1 MVKVLGRFVFAVLL
15 HAVTGLLNNLNA
27 DKEIV
32 YFHAMKLLGNNW
44 DNLLFAII
52 VIVVAIVLARILRF
66 IIGRFVKGATRKLK
80 VVDPTQYNFLK
91 NAVEFIV
98 YIIATIV
105 IFRSIPELESYGTA
119 LFASAGVIAAI
130 VGFASQSAFSNIIS
144 GIFLVIFKPFR
155 VGDRVRVGTIY
166 QGDVED
172 ITLRHTIIKDFENR
186 RIVIPNS
193 VMNNEIIINSTLADE
208 KLCMFIEI
216 TVSFDSDA
224 AKALR
229 IMESE
234 ALLHPLCQDNRTAE
248 EKSNDAPQVE
258 VRLLNF
264 TESGQLLRAYV
275 WANNP
280 TEGFILKCDLHQSIK
295 TRFDKEGI
303 QIAYPA
309 RMLYVSEKAI
319 TPKAD

>member
-1 MVKVLGRFVFAVLL
+1 
-15 HAVTGLLNNLNA
+15 
-27 DKEIV
+27 
-32 YFHAMKLLGNNW
+32 MKLGNNW
-44 DNLLFAII
+44 DSLLF
-52 VIVVAIVLARILRF
+52 VIVVVVVSVIVARTLRY
-66 IIGRFVKGATRKLK
+66 IIGRFVKGASRKLK
-80 VVDPTQYNFLK
+80 VGDPTKYNFLK

-98 YIIATIV
+98 YIVAIIIV
-105 IFRSIPELESYGTA
+105 FRSIPQLESYGTA

-155 VGDRVRVGTIY
+155 VGDRVRVGVVY

-193 VMNNEIIINSTLADE
+193 VMNNETIINSTLADE
-208 KLCMFIEI
+208 NLCMFVEI
-216 TVSFDSDA
+216 GISLDSDV
-224 AKALR
+224 AKAMK

-248 EKSNDAPQVE
+248 EKTNDLPQVD

-264 TESGQLLRAYV
+264 TESAQLLRAYV
-275 WANNP
+275 WARDP
-280 TEGFILKCDLHQSIK
+280 SEGFNMKTDLHKSIK
-295 TRFDKEGI
+295 QRFDREGI
-303 QIAYPA
+303 SLAYPQRLVYLKENNLQA
-309 RMLYVSEKAI
+309 K
-319 TPKAD
+319 PQ

>member
-1 MVKVLGRFVFAVLL
+1 
-15 HAVTGLLNNLNA
+15 
-27 DKEIV
+27 
-32 YFHAMKLLGNNW
+32 MKLGNNW
-44 DNLLFAII
+44 DNLLFAI
-52 VIVVAIVLARILRF
+52 VVMVVAIVVGRILRF
-66 IIGRFVKGATRKLK
+66 IIGRFVKGASRKLK
-80 VVDPTQYNFLK
+80 VGDPTKYNFLK

-98 YIIATIV
+98 YIVAVIV
-105 IFRSIPELESYGTA
+105 IFRSIPQLESYGTA

-155 VGDRVRVGTIY
+155 VGDRVRVGAIY

-193 VMNNEIIINSTLADE
+193 VMSNETIINSTLADE
-208 KLCMFIEI
+208 NLCIFVEI
-216 TVSFDSDA
+216 GISFDSDVT
-224 AKALR
+224 KAMQ

-248 EKSNDAPQVE
+248 EKTNDQPQVD

-275 WANNP
+275 WARDP
-280 TEGFILKCDLHQSIK
+280 TEGFNMKCDLHKSIK
-295 TRFDKEGI
+295 ERFDREGVS
-303 QIAYPA
+303 IAYPQ
-309 RMLYVSEKAI
+309 RMVYLKESSLQVKSQ
-319 TPKAD
+319 

>member
-1 MVKVLGRFVFAVLL
+1 
-15 HAVTGLLNNLNA
+15 
-27 DKEIV
+27 
-32 YFHAMKLLGNNW
+32 MKLLGNNW
-44 DNLLFAII
+44 DYLLLA
-52 VIVVAIVLARILRF
+52 IVVILVAVLVARVLRF
-66 IIGRFVKGATRKLK
+66 IIGRLVKGASRKLK
-80 VVDPTQYNFLK
+80 VTDPTKYNFLK

-98 YIIATIV
+98 YIVAMII
-105 IFRSIPELESYGTA
+105 IFRSTPQLESYGTA

-155 VGDRVRVGTIY
+155 VGDRVRIGTLH

-216 TVSFDSDA
+216 GISFDSDVT
-224 AKALR
+224 KAMR

-234 ALLHPLCQDNRTAE
+234 SLLHPLCQDNRNAE
-248 EKSNDAPQVE
+248 EKSNDLPQVD
-258 VRLLNF
+258 VRLINF
-264 TESGQLLRAYV
+264 TDFAQVLRAYV

-280 TEGFILKCDLHQSIK
+280 TEGFNMKCDLHKSIK
-295 TRFDKEGI
+295 ERFDREGVS
-303 QIAYPA
+303 IAYPQ
-309 RMLYVSEKAI
+309 RMIFLKEKISSLNPGTTYGSSPA
-319 TPKAD
+319 